1 MKKMI
6 FLEKISYILVLIFI
20 SLDLSYCTTIKT
32 EKFSL
37 FNDSDSC
44 EKCYEF
50 AGLIYRVITDAQ
62 VDIYIFDTCA
72 FLCFEVVKYYNA
84 SIGFETE
91 CNSICE
97 TIGLFEFKGL
107 SQKIVDMGPILFC
120 EELKS
125 CEIKDD

>member
-62 VDIYIFDTCA
+62 VDIYIFESRT
-72 FLCFEVVKYYNA
+72 
-84 SIGFETE
+84 
-91 CNSICE
+91 
-97 TIGLFEFKGL
+97 LFADLIISFFI
-107 SQKIVDMGPILFC
+107 QNF
-120 EELKS
+120 
-125 CEIKDD
+125 